1 MTIWFST
8 NIPEMRAI
16 STFNR
21 VSTDIGEIQQRIAT
35 GQRINSG
42 KDDPGGL
49 MIRETLRAEIKNV
62 QSLQLGMLH
71 ADAALDFA
79 SGALVQL
86 LEILRGPDIKDPS
99 GGLIGELGNGTDYV
113 AIKAAATK
121 VMQLYDATV
130 ARSRYDGDPVLE
142 GFTATYQLGGGKT
155 LTATVSDWSTAAG
168 TSPDP
173 DGGAFAL
180 AEAVKAIATEGT
192 RQAALDAAD
201 DLLKAITKE
210 SGDLGS
216 TQRVVS
222 QNQKL
227 LDSRLTN
234 VMGAEGKISNADIA
248 NESSRLARSELL
260 AQNAMNSIMYSRSYA
275 AFAVTSLFR

>member
-71 ADAALDFA
+71 ADAALDFV
-79 SGALVQL
+79 SGSLVQL
-86 LEILRGPDIKDPS
+86 LEILRGPDIKDPT
-99 GGLIGELGNGTDYV
+99 GGLIGELGNGSDYE
-113 AIKAAATK
+113 AIQAAATK

-130 ARSRYDGDPVLE
+130 ARSRYDGDPVLM
-142 GFTATYQLGGGKT
+142 GFSATYQLGGGMT
-155 LTATVSDWSTAAG
+155 IDASVSDWSTTDNSG
-168 TSPDP
+168 SD
-173 DGGAFAL
+173 DGLAFAL
-180 AEAVKAIATEGT
+180 ADAIKDLEDEDT
-192 RQAALDAAD
+192 RQTALDEAGA
-201 DLLKAITKE
+201 LLTALTKE
-210 SGDLGS
+210 MGELGS
-216 TQRVVS
+216 TQRVIS

-248 NESSRLARSELL
+248 NESSRLARAELL